1 MTNVFSASLSNFINI
16 LKEKELLD
24 PVTITVIEKGK
35 PKKKDINGRT
45 NYKDSLNWAYQIVK
59 NCGIGDPKAIERLPR
74 TLGIIDNARR
84 LRNRIVHDNGLF
96 KESYEK
102 DTIKDPEGRELFEVQ
117 THPGYYI
124 FEKNTKTNIPII
136 LTPEYVFSWP
146 ALWLAFVDCLA
157 LSVPMLPVSS

>member
-1 MTNVFSASLSNFINI
+1 M
-16 LKEKELLD
+16 
-24 PVTITVIEKGK
+24 
-35 PKKKDINGRT
+35 
-45 NYKDSLNWAYQIVK
+45 
-59 NCGIGDPKAIERLPR
+59 PR